1 MVDTARTTFSFKVP
15 RTLRGWSSKGNCIY
29 AEPPLER
36 LTGLNSDQISQA
48 DWRSFLTITT
58 LKQSVNWAG

>member
-48 DWRSFLTITT
+48 DWRSFL
-58 LKQSVNWAG
+58 